1 MSLQGGIHCSFCD
14 KHQDDV
20 PIIIAGRTGHIC
32 SECIAV
38 SVNILADSAARKAR
52 TYFVRAEDVPN
63 DDIMKIVERST
74 PTTANVGDER

>member
-1 MSLQGGIHCSFCD
+1 MSLQGGIHCSFCE

-20 PIIIAGRTGHIC
+20 PIVFAGKTGNIC

-63 DDIMKIVERST
+63 DDIMKIVNQST
-74 PTTANVGDER
+74 PTTPNARDEG